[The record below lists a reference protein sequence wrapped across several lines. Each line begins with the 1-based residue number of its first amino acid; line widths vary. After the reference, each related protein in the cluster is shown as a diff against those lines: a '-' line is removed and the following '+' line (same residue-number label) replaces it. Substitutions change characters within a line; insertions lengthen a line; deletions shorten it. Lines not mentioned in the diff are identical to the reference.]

1 MAGEELGVV
10 VRPGSVL
17 HVCGAA
23 EGGSGSEGNGSQV
36 GHREE
41 MFSGGVSWER
51 FYAKEPDGQVVRV
64 CVCVCVCVYACVGS
78 LSLCLLRAHTHTR
91 THHACV
97 SPGAVVSMGEGV
109 RGSGVGELG
118 LARAREWHL
127 CQRGAELGDTSGPPS
142 DRAGNA

>member
-1 MAGEELGVV
+1 MFRRMLRESEGTAMAGEELGVV

-64 CVCVCVCVYACVGS
+64 CVCVCVCV
-78 LSLCLLRAHTHTR
+78 R
-91 THHACV
+91 
-97 SPGAVVSMGEGV
+97 
-109 RGSGVGELG
+109 
-118 LARAREWHL
+118 ARARV
-127 CQRGAELGDTSGPPS
+127 CM
-142 DRAGNA
+142 RA